1 MTFTNVLLLII
12 AIELGLMVYWLKL
25 TDSYEI
31 TETDYEEADREIDK
45 LNSKLDRLLQYD
57 DCMYDM
63 MIETKNTTKDILN
76 SKKKKT
82 KKVEGDSTNV

>member
-25 TDSYEI
+25 ADSYEI
-31 TETDYEEADREIDK
+31 TETDDEEADREIDK

-57 DCMYDM
+57 DRMYDM